1 MGISG
6 EAGEVTDYIK
16 KLLFHGHILDKNKM
30 KEELGDVLWYIAT
43 IGTTVGLSL
52 EDIAESNILKLKKDI
67 QKVLIKKKVLT
78 GKFKYFL
85 IKI

>member
-1 MGISG
+1 
-6 EAGEVTDYIK
+6 
-16 KLLFHGHILDKNKM
+16 M